1 MARKPAVTED
11 TAAEV
16 TPEVTEEPEY
26 ISPSTLAEM
35 EAGRAALAKFAE
47 STAAE
52 STAAEPDETE

>member
-47 STAAE
+47 SAAAE
-52 STAAEPDETE
+52 SGETE